1 MTIVLYEDFFVRTY
15 GRLKRINDFNRLYRS
30 GRSFKARGA
39 VLLVKGNRS
48 SRTRVGFSVSKKIG
62 NAVKRNRCKRRLR
75 EAVYKYND
83 RLLAGFDLVF
93 VARSYDREEPFDE
106 LCRDVGMLLNKANV
120 LKK

>member
-1 MTIVLYEDFFVRTY
+1 MIILDDVH
-15 GRLKRINDFNRLYRS
+15 GRLALIDFS
-30 GRSFKARGA
+30 PFC
-39 VLLVKGNRS
+39 
-48 SRTRVGFSVSKKIG
+48 

-93 VARSYDREEPFDE
+93 VARSYAREEPFDE